1 MGAVGREIHF
11 LTRMPLSRLPP
22 VIGWRRSCVPGLVGG
37 LAGLAFWVA
46 RAQAP
51 APQSSASS
59 PPATGA
65 QGWVFTL
72 RESGQVRARFGGATA
87 VPLGT
92 NRFDVQK
99 LAVDTFSTAGEP
111 ELSAT
116 APRCEVALAGGS
128 FVAQSPGEIRIVQAD
143 GRFTLQGEG
152 FHWDHGAQRL
162 ALSNRVRARV
172 KLTFPNPDQP
182 R

>member
-1 MGAVGREIHF
+1 M
-11 LTRMPLSRLPP
+11 
-22 VIGWRRSCVPGLVGG
+22 GG
-37 LAGLAFWVA
+37 LAGLGFWLA

-51 APQSSASS
+51 APAGPAGPANPS
-59 PPATGA
+59 PGGGA

-87 VPLGT
+87 APLGT
-92 NRFDVQK
+92 NRFDVRK
-99 LAVDTFSTAGEP
+99 LAVDTFNGAGEP
-111 ELSAT
+111 DLSAT
-116 APRCEVALAGGS
+116 APRCEVTLAGGG
-128 FVAQSPGEIRIVQAD
+128 FVAQSPGEIRIVQAE

-172 KLTFPNPDQP
+172 KLTFPNPDSP

>member
-1 MGAVGREIHF
+1 M
-11 LTRMPLSRLPP
+11 
-22 VIGWRRSCVPGLVGG
+22 GG
-37 LAGLAFWVA
+37 LAGLGFWLA

-51 APQSSASS
+51 APPGPQSPATS
-59 PPATGA
+59 PPAGGA

-87 VPLGT
+87 APLGT
-92 NRFDVQK
+92 NRFDVRQ
-99 LAVDTFSTAGEP
+99 LAVDTFSAAGEAD
-111 ELSAT
+111 LSAT
-116 APRCEVALAGGS
+116 APRCEVTLAGGG

-143 GRFTLQGEG
+143 GRFTLQGQG

-172 KLTFPNPDQP
+172 QLTLPNPDPP

>member
-1 MGAVGREIHF
+1 MR
-11 LTRMPLSRLPP
+11 LSRLRA
-22 VIGWRRSCVPGLVGG
+22 VSGCRLSRLAGLVGG
-37 LAGLAFWVA
+37 LAGFGFWLA

-51 APQSSASS
+51 AP
-59 PPATGA
+59 PPAAAASAPAQPPAGA

-99 LAVDTFSTAGEP
+99 LAVDTFSSAGEP